1 MSDWPP
7 DPATQRRWRLILGA
21 DADATLSGAGR
32 LSPDDQR
39 RDDALDY
46 LYRREY
52 LARQLGAHGET
63 DTEHDLLAQFEAWLR
78 GGEADAEDDRED
90 GPDRGDGKGRG
101 DERDESDESED
112 RGEAKHLPHARRGGV
127 DKPMP
132 EAVRWLG
139 EVRQLF
145 PGTAAEILQRDAL
158 SRYGLNDVFA
168 DPQVLAELPP
178 SLEIVATLM
187 SIRASLPPAV
197 HAAAQR
203 LIARVVAQLE
213 ARLAPRIRAAFSP
226 RRLRRGGRGRP
237 RLSDLDWPRTLR
249 HNLRHYQPAEQT
261 LVLERL
267 FFHAREARRLPWE
280 LWLVVDQSGSMY
292 ESVIHSAVMGSIFA
306 RVKALQTRLL
316 LFSDEVVDASSQLH
330 APEALLMGAQLGG
343 GTDIGGALQYVAGRL
358 ATPHRAVVVLISD
371 LYEGRDE
378 GKVLQETTRLVASGA
393 RVLALAALDRHAHPD
408 YDRDLAARM
417 VAHGAEVAAMTPDH
431 LVDWLAS
438 ALWRPTR

>member
-1 MSDWPP
+1 MSDWMP
-7 DPATQRRWRLILGA
+7 DPATQRRWRLILGT
-21 DADATLSGAGR
+21 DADTALPEAGQ
-32 LSPDDQR
+32 LSPQDQR

-52 LARQLGAHGET
+52 LARQAGAHGEPG
-63 DTEHDLLAQFEAWLR
+63 TEHDLLAQFEAWLQ
-78 GGEADAEDDRED
+78 GGEADTDDD
-90 GPDRGDGKGRG
+90 QNQSDRNASSKERDDT
-101 DERDESDESED
+101 DERNQHSTVDQPQHS
-112 RGEAKHLPHARRGGV
+112 RQGGV
-127 DKPMP
+127 ERPMP

-145 PGTAAEILQRDAL
+145 PATAAETLQRDAL
-158 SRYGLNDVFA
+158 SRYGLDELLS

-178 SLEIVATLM
+178 SLEIVASLM
-187 SIRASLPPAV
+187 AIRASLPPAV
-197 HAAAQR
+197 HSAARR
-203 LIARVVAQLE
+203 LIAQLVAQLE

-226 RRLRRGGRGRP
+226 RRMRRGGRGRP

-267 FFHAREARRLPWE
+267 FFHAREVRRLPWE

-292 ESVIHSAVMGSIFA
+292 ESVIQSAVMGSIFA

-316 LFSDEVVDASSQLH
+316 LFSDQVVDASAQLH
-330 APEALLMGAQLGG
+330 TPEAVLMGAQLGG
-343 GTDIGGALQYVAGRL
+343 GTDISGALQYVAGRL

-371 LYEGRDE
+371 LYEGHDE
-378 GKVLQETTRLVASGA
+378 SKVLQETTRLVANGA

-417 VAHGAEVAAMTPDH
+417 ATCGAEVAAMTPDH

-438 ALWRPTR
+438 TLWRPSR